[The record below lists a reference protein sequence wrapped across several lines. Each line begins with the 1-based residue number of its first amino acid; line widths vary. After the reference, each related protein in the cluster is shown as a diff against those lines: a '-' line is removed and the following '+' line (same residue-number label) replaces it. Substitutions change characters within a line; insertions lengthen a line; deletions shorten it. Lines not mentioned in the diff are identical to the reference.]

1 MMRAMLLVALSMLPL
16 LPMGGVL
23 AERAKIE
30 VAAGAESKKE
40 ISGTVEE
47 FDTASGRV
55 VVDGQDYFI
64 PPSADGLS
72 PQAGDRITLTYEEQ
86 GGRRVVTSVGQGQ

>member
-1 MMRAMLLVALSMLPL
+1 MMRAMLLVTVSMLPL
-16 LPMGGVL
+16 LTMSGVL
-23 AERAKIE
+23 AESARIE
-30 VAAGAESKKE
+30 VAAGAETKKE
-40 ISGTVEE
+40 VSGTVEE

-72 PQAGDRITLTYEEQ
+72 PQAGDKITLTYEEQ
-86 GGRRVVTSVGQGQ
+86 GGRRVVTSFGQGR